1 MKYLLACTFAPDTIH
16 YHSTGTTRLLRS
28 PYEGETSFLFIE
40 SIFNNAPIT
49 NVQEMLNVQLSFILL
64 KQYIFHNINI
74 IVKKF
79 KLMIYMSK
87 KQSSYLIHQM

>member
-16 YHSTGTTRLLRS
+16 YHSTGTTRLLGS
-28 PYEGETSFLFIE
+28 PYQGETSFLFIE

-64 KQYIFHNINI
+64 NQYIFHKI
-74 IVKKF
+74 ILKKF
-79 KLMIYMSK
+79 KLISCMSK
-87 KQSSYLIHQM
+87 KQSSYLIPHM

>member
-16 YHSTGTTRLLRS
+16 YHSTGTTRLLGS
-28 PYEGETSFLFIE
+28 PYQGETSFLFIE

-64 KQYIFHNINI
+64 KQYIFHNVIL
-74 IVKKF
+74 KKF
-79 KLMIYMSK
+79 KLISCMFK
-87 KQSSYLIHQM
+87 KQSSYLIPHV

>member
-16 YHSTGTTRLLRS
+16 YHSTGTTRLLGS
-28 PYEGETSFLFIE
+28 PYQGETSFLFIE

-64 KQYIFHNINI
+64 KQYIFHNIIN
-74 IVKKF
+74 KF
-79 KLMIYMSK
+79 KLMICICMFK
-87 KQSSYLIHQM
+87 KQSSYLIPHM